1 MEGIVFMIS
10 KICSLK
16 DYSKKLVTFKEY
28 CEEAYVSR
36 SDVTRKQKTAL
47 KASFNYLYHE
57 TPHINVYPATEMVL
71 KLIDFR
77 KLMVGTSL
85 FEKTLGVDTLDLTNC
100 DFKSLVNAD
109 KMFSKSEVHH
119 ILFDKLADYRDLRSV
134 TEMFMDCTEL
144 EELDLSMFDFTYVF
158 SYKNMITNCKSL
170 KRIIVRDEDEIKNFE
185 EITKSSKG
193 YNKKLQVVAKEKS
206 YEEVSVG

>member
-1 MEGIVFMIS
+1 MIS

-28 CEEAYVSR
+28 CEEAYISR
-36 SDVTRKQKTAL
+36 LDITHSQKRAL
-47 KASFNYLYHE
+47 RNSFNHLYHE
-57 TPHINVYPATEMVL
+57 TPHISIIPATEGVL

-85 FEKTLGVDTLDLTNC
+85 FEKTTGVDILDLTNC

-109 KMFSKSEVHH
+109 RMFSNSGVHH

-158 SYKNMITNCKSL
+158 SYNNMITNCKSL
-170 KRIIVRDEDEIKNFE
+170 KRIVVRDEDEIKNFK
-185 EITKSSKG
+185 EIIKSSKD
-193 YNKKLQVVAKEKS
+193 YNKKLQLVTKEKS
-206 YEEVSVG
+206 YEEVNVR